1 MLAEKLYAL
10 RKRSGLSQEELAE
23 KLDVSRQAVSKWEL
37 GTAKPDLK
45 RLAAISRFYGVPT
58 DALLS
63 EDELP
68 PASGNDAAPPSGEP
82 SAPGE
87 GKKKDG
93 ARLLPGV
100 ILAVLGAVLLLFRG
114 LLPFFSPGAADDLAA
129 SSVIRLDGGA
139 ILAILA
145 VLLLGLGVLL
155 ILPKKR

>member
-37 GTAKPDLK
+37 GTAKPDLE
-45 RLAAISRFYGVPT
+45 RLAAISRFYGVPA

-82 SAPGE
+82 AAPGE

-100 ILAVLGAVLLLFRG
+100 ILAVLGAVLLLF
-114 LLPFFSPGAADDLAA
+114 
-129 SSVIRLDGGA
+129 
-139 ILAILA
+139 
-145 VLLLGLGVLL
+145 
-155 ILPKKR
+155 